1 MSMRSLKGDGNM
13 ESNEELVNLL
23 KNFEENEE

>member
-1 MSMRSLKGDGNM
+1 MSMRSLKDDGNL